1 MREDK
6 QHLLS
11 NRNSI
16 NVQLACQSQRHCLG
30 LKLDLSMD
38 EGSRGWSF
46 RLKSLAGAWK
56 ADLGHRRH
64 ATAESI
70 KLKAI
75 LHLIYSRFVPAWY
88 SRRASNLVHVLFVLL
103 FESRNCGLAG
113 FGSGIDTIL
122 YGTYCIV
129 STV

>member
-38 EGSRGWSF
+38 EVQGVVVQVEDPGW
-46 RLKSLAGAWK
+46 GV
-56 ADLGHRRH
+56 
-64 ATAESI
+64 ES
-70 KLKAI
+70 
-75 LHLIYSRFVPAWY
+75 
-88 SRRASNLVHVLFVLL
+88 
-103 FESRNCGLAG
+103 
-113 FGSGIDTIL
+113 GSGTSETCD
-122 YGTYCIV
+122 G
-129 STV
+129 